1 MDWVTDHIQILFL
14 VAIAV
19 TAILQRLKKTH
30 EGEEPPRPASTA
42 PEEAERT
49 RRIQE
54 DIRRRIMERR
64 GLDPAAPR
72 PRDDMEEAGPFPAA
86 PPMIEEVRP
95 VRVEPAP
102 VVAAADARIAAE
114 LKRQQEIVE
123 RIRQLETAKH
133 AGSESARLRSQLR
146 GAEASTAEFRIIEER
161 SLPDLHSR
169 SGLRRAIVLREVLG
183 PPIGL
188 R

>member
-30 EGEEPPRPASTA
+30 EGEEPPLPGSTA
-42 PEEAERT
+42 PGEAERT

-72 PRDDMEEAGPFPAA
+72 PRYDMEESTPFPAA

-102 VVAAADARIAAE
+102 AVAAADARVAAE

-123 RIRQLETAKH
+123 RIQQLEAAKRSRATPVVTAVAEP
-133 AGSESARLRSQLR
+133 AG
-146 GAEASTAEFRIIEER
+146 R
-161 SLPDLHSR
+161 SLPDLQSR
-169 SGLRRAIVLREVLG
+169 SGLRRAIMLREILG
-183 PPIGL
+183 PPVGL